1 MTLGLRELIMPSRIG
16 CLACLIHPSLSL
28 RLCCRQLLLLRVDKV
43 LACKCSHENRTHRE
57 AHQIAFSMSNNLW
70 ELALVVSS
78 RLYL

>member
-1 MTLGLRELIMPSRIG
+1 
-16 CLACLIHPSLSL
+16 
-28 RLCCRQLLLLRVDKV
+28 LRVDKV
-43 LACKCSHENRTHRE
+43 LACTCSHENLTHRE